1 MLVTPNGVNARRETS
16 WAWSFSRVCP
26 KREEYDW
33 GPTFVSWSWSWW
45 SSTTNIVWLC
55 LTLLGSFKFLISTI
69 RKSHWERMT
78 LVSNFS
84 SRIIID
90 SSFSITPNLS
100 ESCGN
105 LTKEILE
112 GLHAD
117 RVYRSYFELE
127 VSLLNG
133 KKQTYSDITC
143 RATLGRIIIQY
154 LWTEMH
160 QTPSNWWIGPVCWI
174 IAFTGHGMVGESPKA
189 KLA

>member
-1 MLVTPNGVNARRETS
+1 MLVVRPREPGLFRESAQSGKNMIEDRRS
-16 WAWSFSRVCP
+16 YHDHDHDDHRPLILFDS
-26 KREEYDW
+26 
-33 GPTFVSWSWSWW
+33 
-45 SSTTNIVWLC
+45 VWLC
-55 LTLLGSFKFLISTI
+55 WGLSSSRPF
-69 RKSHWERMT
+69 KSHWERMT

-105 LTKEILE
+105 PTKEILE

-160 QTPSNWWIGPVCWI
+160 QTPSSWWIGPVCWI